1 MGVIMETLEQSI
13 RKQMNEGLN
22 IPKLELLVRLG
33 LMPLQTLPIL
43 RRALDRV
50 QGGVM
55 LTPDDRQVLSMLLN
69 KLMGITFDDSA
80 IFQRMRTIVTQ
91 TRNPAMESNVNEK
104 TDETLK
110 KMPQGMLDTLATN
123 AKSKERA
130 GGKLSPEDKRM
141 ASRAKAELRRR
152 RDNAKGMKES
162 YENAFLSTM
171 KEYGITNIADLPTEN
186 VKEFFN
192 KVEQLYKSGE

>member
-1 MGVIMETLEQSI
+1 METLEQSV
-13 RKQMNEGLN
+13 RKQLNEGLN

-50 QGGVM
+50 ESGVM

-130 GGKLSPEDKRM
+130 GGKLSPEDKRV

-152 RDNAKGMKES
+152 RDNAKGMRES

-171 KEYGITNIADLPTEN
+171 KEYGISNIADLPTEN

>member
-1 MGVIMETLEQSI
+1 METLEQSI

>member
-1 MGVIMETLEQSI
+1 METLEQSI

-192 KVEQLYKSGE
+192 KVEQLYNSGE

>member
-1 MGVIMETLEQSI
+1 
-13 RKQMNEGLN
+13 
-22 IPKLELLVRLG
+22 
-33 LMPLQTLPIL
+33 
-43 RRALDRV
+43 
-50 QGGVM
+50 
-55 LTPDDRQVLSMLLN
+55 
-69 KLMGITFDDSA
+69 
-80 IFQRMRTIVTQ
+80 
-91 TRNPAMESNVNEK
+91 MESNVNEK

>member
-1 MGVIMETLEQSI
+1 METLEQSI
-13 RKQMNEGLN
+13 RKQLNEGLN

-141 ASRAKAELRRR
+141 ATRAKAELRRR

>member
-1 MGVIMETLEQSI
+1 METLERSI
-13 RKQMNEGLN
+13 RKQLNEGLN

-55 LTPDDRQVLSMLLN
+55 LTPDDRQALSMLLN

-91 TRNPAMESNVNEK
+91 TRNPAMESIVSEK

-123 AKSKERA
+123 AKSKARA

-152 RDNAKGMKES
+152 RDNTKGMKES
-162 YENAFLSTM
+162 YENALLSTM
-171 KEYGITNIADLPTEN
+171 KEYGITNIADLPKEN
-186 VKEFFN
+186 IKEFFN
-192 KVEQLYKSGE
+192 TVEQLYNSGE